1 MLSILPACLSV
12 ALLLLDSGV
21 PAFSPSWRHP
31 TCSLWIHYNQDD
43 VVAADNR
50 LLTDGAA
57 AAARAAANDKEKED
71 LNDRVVISRRNVLT
85 ATYRIGSLLFSAAA
99 AAAAAPSPVG
109 AYTPDPDPLRES
121 LYLVSRVQEATC
133 LQERYMDRKIPPIA
147 KMKLTLRLVDRSY
160 RLLDQV
166 NYISKFIRDDDIL
179 MATQLGNEAAES
191 LQEAIDF
198 VYALP
203 AGSSK
208 KADEAL
214 MTPEQRDVLKRTLTE
229 TREKLFDYL
238 DYVPDQDKVMDARKR
253 VEEENRLN
261 QDEFDPDLSNDA
273 GVYNPVVLPWKLR
286 MNK

>member
-12 ALLLLDSGV
+12 ALLLLD
-21 PAFSPSWRHP
+21 P
-31 TCSLWIHYNQDD
+31 TCFSLWNHHDHND

-50 LLTDGAA
+50 LLTDAA
-57 AAARAAANDKEKED
+57 AAAAAATHDKEKED
-71 LNDRVVISRRNVLT
+71 LNDSVVISRRNVLT
-85 ATYRIGSLLFSAAA
+85 ATTYRMGSLLFSAAA
-99 AAAAAPSPVG
+99 AAAAPTPVG

-166 NYISKFIRDDDIL
+166 NYISKFIRDDDIV
-179 MATQLGNEAAES
+179 MATQLGNEAADS